1 MKIKFEGDKNDVV
14 QLFVVEWV
22 IWILIFVLFMFQ
34 TQGQM
39 MEQAE
44 EGNEEDD
51 NLEDPE
57 FEASEKFIYLWMGMI
72 VVK

>member
-1 MKIKFEGDKNDVV
+1 
-14 QLFVVEWV
+14 
-22 IWILIFVLFMFQ
+22 MFQ

-57 FEASEKFIYLWMGMI
+57 FEASEKFIECAGDVLLALGSDPSKNNLKSICFLEWN
-72 VVK
+72 VSH